1 MGVPAD
7 RLAAKVKA
15 SEQRAGGLE
24 ARDESKPQQSRRDAR
39 PMTFTDAPSVIRR
52 VDPPRGRRDDAADL
66 RPPIDA
72 SDLPPLDQPASARST
87 GGPMPLV
94 TTAPEL
100 GSGGTAQP

>member
-1 MGVPAD
+1 MGVLAD

-15 SEQRAGGLE
+15 SEQGAGRLE
-24 ARDESKPQQSRRDAR
+24 ARRESKRPQSQRDAR
-39 PMTFTDAPSVIRR
+39 PLTSADAPSVMGR
-52 VDPPRGRRDDAADL
+52 VDSPRRRRDDAADL

-72 SDLPPLDQPASARST
+72 SDLPPLDQRTSARST
-87 GGPMPLV
+87 RGPMPLV

>member
-1 MGVPAD
+1 VPAD

-15 SEQRAGGLE
+15 SEQRAGRLE
-24 ARDESKPQQSRRDAR
+24 ARGESKPQRSQRNAR
-39 PMTFTDAPSVIRR
+39 PMTSAESVIRR
-52 VDPPRGRRDDAADL
+52 VDSPRGRRDDAADL

>member
-1 MGVPAD
+1 MGVLAD

-15 SEQRAGGLE
+15 SEQRAGRLE
-24 ARDESKPQQSRRDAR
+24 ARSESKPQQSQRDAR
-39 PMTFTDAPSVIRR
+39 PMTSADVPSVIRR
-52 VDPPRGRRDDAADL
+52 VDSPRGRRDDAADL

-100 GSGGTAQP
+100 GSGGAAQP